1 MAKLLENFLN
11 RYFKLIIPWLPIFF
25 LIKYL
30 ITYLEIVLRLKINME
45 NPVQLFDITF
55 SNHDYLT
62 RLQNQVYGEWTETF
76 EWDPN
81 FF

>member
-1 MAKLLENFLN
+1 
-11 RYFKLIIPWLPIFF
+11 
-25 LIKYL
+25 
-30 ITYLEIVLRLKINME
+30 ME